1 MMKIVLLL
9 ALLTVSESD
18 GSRVVGQTGEDV
30 TLSCKYN
37 IKDYGALS
45 VCWGRGVIP
54 VSGCSDQLLSTDGHN
69 VKEGTRVSSRYQLLG
84 RLEDGDVSLT
94 ILNVSETDAGLYG
107 CRVEIPGWLNDE
119 KHPFDLVV
127 EKAPQTTTSTTLTR
141 ETTTDQTASTTG
153 QLTSTERLLTSSS
166 SSITAEVSSSSVS
179 VVLVL
184 VLVGLV
190 SLVTA
195 AVLVIALRRR
205 RLGKLSRLQVHGSVR
220 FRSPESGL
228 QLQSRES
235 AVENIYQIDD
245 GGDGGDGGEY
255 EYCP

>member
-1 MMKIVLLL
+1 MMRTVLLL

-18 GSRVVGQTGEDV
+18 GSSVVGRTGEDV
-30 TLSCKYN
+30 TLSCEYD
-37 IKDYGALS
+37 IKPYGALYI
-45 VCWGRGVIP
+45 CWARGVIP
-54 VSGCSDQLLSTDGHN
+54 ASGCSDQLLSTDGHN

-107 CRVEIPGWLNDE
+107 CRVHIPGWLNDE
-119 KHPFDLVV
+119 KHHFDLVV

-166 SSITAEVSSSSVS
+166 SSITVEVSSSVS

-195 AVLVIALRRR
+195 AVLIIALRRR

-235 AVENIYQIDD
+235 AVENIYQI
-245 GGDGGDGGEY
+245 GDGGDGGEY

>member
-18 GSRVVGQTGEDV
+18 SSRVVGQTGEDV

-37 IKDYGALS
+37 IKHYGALS

-54 VSGCSDQLLSTDGHN
+54 ILGCSDQLLSTDGHN
-69 VKEGTRVSSRYQLLG
+69 VKEVSSRYQLLG
-84 RLEDGDVSLT
+84 GLEDGDVSLT

-107 CRVEIPGWLNDE
+107 CRVHIPGWLNDE

-127 EKAPQTTTSTTLTR
+127 VKAPQTTTSTTLTR

-166 SSITAEVSSSSVS
+166 SSITAEV
-179 VVLVL
+179 
-184 VLVGLV
+184 
-190 SLVTA
+190 
-195 AVLVIALRRR
+195 
-205 RLGKLSRLQVHGSVR
+205 
-220 FRSPESGL
+220 
-228 QLQSRES
+228 REE
-235 AVENIYQIDD
+235 V
-245 GGDGGDGGEY
+245 
-255 EYCP
+255 